1 MSSTEQL
8 LSEAGRIRESGVLG
22 DARLRQLFDYLLDKT
37 LAGESPKEL
46 VIAMDV
52 FGKGADFH
60 VGEDALVRVYMHKLR
75 KALMSFYGPAPGT
88 GYSLQLP
95 KGDYR
100 LHLRQP
106 ATATAPSPAVPAV
119 SRRLWPR
126 RLSVWLLCC
135 SALAVLAVVLVVL
148 KAPGR
153 QGQDDL
159 AAVRGSPMWS
169 QILADERP
177 ITIVLGDYYLV
188 GETDDTNEVKRLI
201 REFDINSRTDLDRHR
216 MQHPDESKHLV
227 DVGFRYLPTASAN
240 ALRHVMAVLAPADRR
255 ISVRMMSQLPVSTF
269 KSSDVVY
276 IGFVSGMGM
285 LHDLVFTGSRL
296 RVGDSYDE
304 LVDTKTGR
312 GYVSQEGSQV
322 DNGERGSDRGSPYH
336 DYGLFAKLRGPAGN
350 LMLIIAG
357 TRDEGVQETSEKL
370 TNPADLKGIASRVDT
385 AKPFEGLLEVGALN
399 GVDMSGRVIFAAPR
413 S

>member
-22 DARLRQLFDYLLDKT
+22 EARLRQLFDYLLDKT
-37 LAGESPKEL
+37 VAGESPKEL

-52 FGKGADFH
+52 FGKSSDFN
-60 VGEDALVRVYMHKLR
+60 VGEDAVVRVYMHKLR
-75 KALMSFYGPAPGT
+75 KALMSFYGSASGT

-100 LHLRQP
+100 LQLRPP
-106 ATATAPSPAVPAV
+106 ATAPAPPATDPGV
-119 SRRLWPR
+119 SGRVSPR
-126 RLSVWLLCC
+126 RLSIWLLCC
-135 SALAVLAVVLVVL
+135 SALGALAIVLLVL
-148 KAPGR
+148 KAPGIT
-153 QGQDDL
+153 GQDGL
-159 AAVRGSPMWS
+159 AAVRSAPMWS
-169 QILADERP
+169 EILADERP

-216 MQHPDESKHLV
+216 RQHPAESKHLV
-227 DVGFRYLPTASAN
+227 DVGFHYLPTGSAN

-276 IGFVSGMGM
+276 VGFVSGMGM
-285 LHDLVFTGSRL
+285 LQDLVFAGSRL

-304 LVDTKTGR
+304 LIDSATAR
-312 GYVSQEGSQV
+312 SYVSQEVSQV

-350 LMLIIAG
+350 LMMIIAG

-370 TNPADLKGIASRVDT
+370 TNPSDLKGISSRVDT
-385 AKPFEGLLEVGALN
+385 AKPFEGLLEVGALD
-399 GVDMSGRVIFAAPR
+399 GVDMSGRVIFVAPR

>member
-1 MSSTEQL
+1 MTSTEQL
-8 LSEAGRIRESGVLG
+8 LSEAERIRASGVLG
-22 DARLRQLFDYLLDKT
+22 EARLRQLFDYLLDKT
-37 LAGESPKEL
+37 VAGESPKEL

-52 FGKGADFH
+52 FGKGADFN

-75 KALMSFYGPAPGT
+75 KALLSFYGPASGT
-88 GYSLQLP
+88 GFSLQLP

-100 LHLRQP
+100 LHLLQP
-106 ATATAPSPAVPAV
+106 ETARSAPAGQPAV
-119 SRRLWPR
+119 SKRVWPR

-135 SALAVLAVVLVVL
+135 SALAAIAVVLLAL
-148 KAPGR
+148 KAQGR
-153 QGQDDL
+153 AAQDGL
-159 AAVRGSPMWS
+159 AAVRNSPLWS
-169 QILADERP
+169 EILADERP

-188 GETDDTNEVKRLI
+188 GETDHTNEVKRLI

-216 MQHPDESKHLV
+216 RQHPDEAKHLV

-285 LHDLVFTGSRL
+285 LEDLVFAGSRL

-304 LVDTKTGR
+304 LIDGATAR
-312 GYVSQEGSQV
+312 SYVSQEVSQV
-322 DNGERGSDRGSPYH
+322 DNGERDSERGSPYH
-336 DYGLFAKLRGPAGN
+336 DYGLFAKLRGPGGN
-350 LMLIIAG
+350 LMMIFAG

-370 TNPADLKGIASRVDT
+370 TNPADLKAIASRVDT
-385 AKPFEGLLEVGALN
+385 AKPFEALLEVGALD
-399 GVDMSGRVIFAAPR
+399 GVDMSGRVIFAVPR

>member
-1 MSSTEQL
+1 MAPTEQL
-8 LSEAGRIRESGVLG
+8 LSEAERVRKSGVLG
-22 DARLRQLFDYLLDKT
+22 EARLRQLFDYLLDKT
-37 LAGESPKEL
+37 VAGESPKEL

-52 FGKGADFH
+52 FGKSADFN
-60 VGEDALVRVYMHKLR
+60 VGEDAVVRVYMHKLR
-75 KALMSFYGPAPGT
+75 RALLSFYGPAAGT

-100 LHLRQP
+100 LHLIPP
-106 ATATAPSPAVPAV
+106 AMATTPPEADTGIST
-119 SRRLWPR
+119 RRVPR
-126 RLSVWLLCC
+126 RLSVWLLSC
-135 SALAVLAVVLVVL
+135 AGLIVLAIALLVF
-148 KAPGR
+148 KSRANA
-153 QGQDDL
+153 GQDGL
-159 AAVRGSPMWS
+159 AAVRSSPMWAE
-169 QILADERP
+169 ILASERP

-216 MQHPDESKHLV
+216 REHPDESKHLV
-227 DVGFRYLPTASAN
+227 DVGFRYLPTGSAN

-285 LHDLVFTGSRL
+285 LQDLVFAGSRL

-304 LVDTKTGR
+304 LIDSTTAR
-312 GYVSQEGSQV
+312 SYVSQEVSQV
-322 DNGERGSDRGSPYH
+322 DNGERGSDRSSPYH
-336 DYGLFAKLRGPAGN
+336 DYGLFAKLRGPGGN
-350 LMLIIAG
+350 LLMIIAG
-357 TRDEGVQETSEKL
+357 TRDEGVQETSEEL
-370 TNPADLKGIASRVDT
+370 TNPSDLQGISSRVDT
-385 AKPFEGLLEVGALN
+385 AKPFEGLLEVGALD
-399 GVDMSGRVIFAAPR
+399 GVDMSGRVIFATPR